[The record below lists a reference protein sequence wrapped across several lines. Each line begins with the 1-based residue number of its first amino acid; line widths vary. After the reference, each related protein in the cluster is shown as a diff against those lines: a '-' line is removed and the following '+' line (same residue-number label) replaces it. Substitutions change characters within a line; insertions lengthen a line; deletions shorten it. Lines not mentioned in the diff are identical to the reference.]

1 MKLFWKLFCSMLII
15 TAFTCSAGVFL
26 MVDGQYRASLSR
38 EMTAAGK
45 ENDTLRMTLMQE
57 VQVLPEPDVYA
68 AAQVLENAAWMGNEA
83 DWTYCL
89 SDQEVRVWAG
99 RVRPFTDIRLLDALE
114 ENQQGFRLVRGTHS
128 HYVHV
133 VSAVPINGET
143 VYLENWRNVESLF
156 TARTAQYRSALLW
169 MGAMLLVVGLIAL
182 VVSGWIARPLMELS
196 AASAGLAAGDLSRR
210 VKLTNRQ
217 D

>member
-1 MKLFWKLFCSMLII
+1 MKLFWKLFGSVLII

-89 SDQEVRVWAG
+89 SDQEGRVWA
-99 RVRPFTDIRLLDALE
+99 
-114 ENQQGFRLVRGTHS
+114 
-128 HYVHV
+128 
-133 VSAVPINGET
+133 
-143 VYLENWRNVESLF
+143 
-156 TARTAQYRSALLW
+156 
-169 MGAMLLVVGLIAL
+169 
-182 VVSGWIARPLMELS
+182 
-196 AASAGLAAGDLSRR
+196 
-210 VKLTNRQ
+210 
-217 D
+217 